1 MAESKGLPSEFPL
14 RSPEQGGKHSRRIF
28 MTKAGVFKSGIQ
40 GRKHET
46 GLRKTK
52 GKPSHA
58 FAVLAELPRDFMAGG
73 RKDSAPQK
81 RKRS

>member
-1 MAESKGLPSEFPL
+1 MAESKGLPTEFPL
-14 RSPEQGGKHSRRIF
+14 RSAEQGGKHNRSIF
-28 MTKAGVFKSGIQ
+28 MRKAGVVKSGIQ
-40 GRKHET
+40 GRKDET

-58 FAVLAELPRDFMAGG
+58 FAALAELPRDFMAGG
-73 RKDSAPQK
+73 RKDGAPQK